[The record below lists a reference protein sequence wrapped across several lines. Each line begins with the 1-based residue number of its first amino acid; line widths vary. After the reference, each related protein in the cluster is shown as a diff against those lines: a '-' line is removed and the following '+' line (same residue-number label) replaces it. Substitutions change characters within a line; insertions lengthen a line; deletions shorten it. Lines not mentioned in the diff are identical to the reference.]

1 MEQLQCPKC
10 SAKMEQVQIEKTQVD
25 RCTSCRGLWFD
36 VLEDEDIRGTEGAE
50 TLDAAVQDAG
60 PSGATAEKSAEK
72 SEIHCPRCKTRMIR
86 MVDRLRRRIQY
97 ESCPRC
103 HGKFLDAGEFRA
115 LEPRTVQ
122 DTVRRLFKTKQRK
135 R

>member
-10 SAKMEQVQIEKTQVD
+10 GATMEQVQIEKTQVD

-36 VLEDEDIRGTEGAE
+36 VLEDDDIRGTDGAE
-50 TLDAAVQDAG
+50 TLDAEVSDAERG
-60 PSGATAEKSAEK
+60 RQAGDKSPEKGA
-72 SEIHCPRCKTRMIR
+72 IDCPRCKTRMIH
-86 MVDRLRRRIQY
+86 MVDRMGKRIQY

-115 LEPRTVQ
+115 LEPRSVK
-122 DTVRRLFKTKQRK
+122 DTVRRLMKGKQRK